1 MISQRSLSFALRLC
15 IGGSIWA
22 CGACSDAPATPDE
35 RGRELFESK
44 ALSSSALN
52 HYRCS
57 DCHDEVSPPSS
68 SLHLIKT
75 GAALAGVTQRPQF
88 WGGQVSNLLEA
99 VNACRAVFMGAPE
112 PLAASDTRARDL
124 YAYLESLA
132 PGDPRAVPFSV
143 VREIE
148 PLPRGDAANGEVTY
162 ARACAA
168 CHGSLHAG
176 SGRLSER
183 VPILPE
189 DTIAEHSDYSPRSLR
204 LVFTEKI
211 RHGGFWGYGGDMPP
225 FSREIMTDSEIAD
238 VLELLGVFGE

>member
-1 MISQRSLSFALRLC
+1 MTSQRLLRFALRSC

-22 CGACSDAPATPDE
+22 CAACSDAPATPAE

-44 ALSSSALN
+44 ALSPSALN

-57 DCHDEVSPPSS
+57 DCHVEAPPPSS
-68 SLHLIKT
+68 SLHVLKT
-75 GAALAGVTQRPQF
+75 GAALAGVTQRPRF
-88 WGGQVSNLLEA
+88 WGGQVSSLLEA
-99 VNACRAVFMGAPE
+99 VNACRAVFMGAPD
-112 PLAASDTRARDL
+112 PLAASDAPARDL

-132 PGDPRAVPFSV
+132 PGNPSLVPFTV

-148 PLPRGDAANGEVTY
+148 LLPRGDAGKGEVTY
-162 ARACAA
+162 ARACAT
-168 CHGSLHAG
+168 CHGAMHDG

-225 FSREIMTDSEIAD
+225 FSREVMTDAEIAD
-238 VLELLGVFGE
+238 VLETMGVFGE